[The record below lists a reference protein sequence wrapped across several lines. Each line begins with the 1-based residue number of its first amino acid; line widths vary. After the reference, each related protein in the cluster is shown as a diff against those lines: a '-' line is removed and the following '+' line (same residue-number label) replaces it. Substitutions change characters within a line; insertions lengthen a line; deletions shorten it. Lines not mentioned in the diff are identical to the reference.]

1 MLYELCIFKLEM
13 RGITY
18 IVIHTDDVDGV
29 SEDPRDAKD
38 ICDAFHKEFK
48 IKMTDSRFMLG
59 NMRDVS
65 VIDGVTRLTI
75 SQPSYIEDMWNKF
88 KVHRGN
94 AKAPK
99 EPFPYNFDISRIDKH
114 SRQELPIDP
123 VESRKVL
130 EKGFRELV
138 GGLLWPARN
147 AYPAIS
153 FACSMLSRYMQTPTE
168 DVFSAG
174 IHTLHWLYEHR
185 HEGIVFSSDGNMEPI
200 CLYDS
205 AHMQDLSSHKSSYG
219 FVITWMGGP
228 IVYSSKRHTLVG
240 LSSAEDEYMT
250 LTHAYKWVMWLR
262 NLLQEMGYPQLV
274 AKPTLMLGDNAQ
286 ADRWAREA
294 MVTNGNRHIER
305 DFHKIKEAVERNLI
319 EPRKIKGEEN
329 TSDMFTKAVS
339 REVTAHLHDMLRG
352 AAPLPEIPVSPY
364 TLSGHGGSSVY
375 RTDPEHVRRRN
386 KELAIAPKMSSPDEK
401 PDAKHQGV

>member
-1 MLYELCIFKLEM
+1 
-13 RGITY
+13 
-18 IVIHTDDVDGV
+18 
-29 SEDPRDAKD
+29 
-38 ICDAFHKEFK
+38 
-48 IKMTDSRFMLG
+48 
-59 NMRDVS
+59 
-65 VIDGVTRLTI
+65 
-75 SQPSYIEDMWNKF
+75 
-88 KVHRGN
+88 
-94 AKAPK
+94 
-99 EPFPYNFDISRIDKH
+99 
-114 SRQELPIDP
+114 
-123 VESRKVL
+123 
-130 EKGFRELV
+130 
-138 GGLLWPARN
+138 
-147 AYPAIS
+147 
-153 FACSMLSRYMQTPTE
+153 
-168 DVFSAG
+168 
-174 IHTLHWLYEHR
+174 
-185 HEGIVFSSDGNMEPI
+185 
-200 CLYDS
+200 
-205 AHMQDLSSHKSSYG
+205 
-219 FVITWMGGP
+219 
-228 IVYSSKRHTLVG
+228 
-240 LSSAEDEYMT
+240 MT

-319 EPRKIKGEEN
+319 EPRTIKGEEN

-364 TLSGHGGSSVY
+364 TLSEHGGSSVY